1 MKRKYEWQNALNK
14 CKKQKHHSLFACL
27 LARLF
32 SKETKLI
39 YRRKKKRGNCQ
50 TNKENEM
57 QLEQLDKASPTTLH
71 VQFGTKRNQPITET
85 PAAEY
90 DQLQVLYG

>member
-1 MKRKYEWQNALNK
+1 
-14 CKKQKHHSLFACL
+14 
-27 LARLF
+27 
-32 SKETKLI
+32 
-39 YRRKKKRGNCQ
+39 
-50 TNKENEM
+50 M